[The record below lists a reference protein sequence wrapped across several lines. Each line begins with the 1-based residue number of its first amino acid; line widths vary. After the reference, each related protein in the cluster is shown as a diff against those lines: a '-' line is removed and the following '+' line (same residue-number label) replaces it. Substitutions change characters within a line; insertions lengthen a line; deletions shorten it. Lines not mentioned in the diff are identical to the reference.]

1 MYLII
6 EVINGKVILYADN
19 KTDSIT
25 KVVNE
30 TNRRRS
36 IQEEYNK
43 VHNIT
48 PKTIIKDIGEALVV
62 ETAVEN
68 EKIDVGTYA
77 DMSTLER
84 KQLIQKLEEEMKE
97 AASKLDFEQALS
109 LRDVIFE
116 LKAMGEKNGKR
127 KK

>member
-1 MYLII
+1 M
-6 EVINGKVILYADN
+6 
-19 KTDSIT
+19 
-25 KVVNE
+25 
-30 TNRRRS
+30 
-36 IQEEYNK
+36 
-43 VHNIT
+43 
-48 PKTIIKDIGEALVV
+48 VV

-84 KQLIQKLEEEMKE
+84 KELIKKLEEEMKE

>member
-1 MYLII
+1 M
-6 EVINGKVILYADN
+6 
-19 KTDSIT
+19 
-25 KVVNE
+25 
-30 TNRRRS
+30 
-36 IQEEYNK
+36 
-43 VHNIT
+43 
-48 PKTIIKDIGEALVV
+48 VV

-84 KQLIQKLEEEMKE
+84 KELIKKLEEEMKE

-127 KK
+127 KN